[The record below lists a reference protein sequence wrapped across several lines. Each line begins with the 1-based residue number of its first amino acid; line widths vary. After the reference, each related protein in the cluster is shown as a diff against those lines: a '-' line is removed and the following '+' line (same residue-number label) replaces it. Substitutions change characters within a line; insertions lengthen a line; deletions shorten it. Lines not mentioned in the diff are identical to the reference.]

1 MILISLTYDTFLCRS
16 LFLRTN
22 QCLCIHLFQPWNLF
36 KSYPFY
42 MIIVVDKWHK
52 WRGCHQ
58 EQMVSD
64 KKAPLEITLKVTA
77 LICYPKFHSQDLISV
92 FFWNFFAIKESCFSS
107 LRLVFFQ
114 KHPQQILFLSH
125 QTELWAKK

>member
-1 MILISLTYDTFLCRS
+1 MQVFIPQDQLMFVY
-16 LFLRTN
+16 
-22 QCLCIHLFQPWNLF
+22 LFQPWNLF

-64 KKAPLEITLKVTA
+64 KKAPLEKDAQSDRSYL
-77 LICYPKFHSQDLISV
+77 PS
-92 FFWNFFAIKESCFSS
+92 
-107 LRLVFFQ
+107 
-114 KHPQQILFLSH
+114 
-125 QTELWAKK
+125 